1 MNKKERKYVQ
11 THLRLNSMCHCH
23 NPEPPTPV
31 RMTSVGKKTQKQ
43 HSQCDDMQRVLKK
56 KKKIKLHK
64 EIVLS
69 FLPGSF
75 LRLSNMF

>member
-1 MNKKERKYVQ
+1 MCKHTFDWTRCVIVIIQSLQHQWER
-11 THLRLNSMCHCH
+11 LLW
-23 NPEPPTPV
+23 E
-31 RMTSVGKKTQKQ
+31 KKTQKQ
-43 HSQCDDMQRVLKK
+43 HSQCDDMQRVFKK
-56 KKKIKLHK
+56 KNKIKLHK